1 MSTAIARRLGVVLA
15 ALSVA
20 ALPAISQGSPVEAAS
35 TGTLFGLGGR
45 SSIITIDPASG
56 ASSTFVNLPT
66 VTTFPGASYNAL
78 ASDAGGH
85 RLFTVRTVFE
95 QLPNP
100 PFFSTTFQ
108 LVTVNTKDPTAT
120 PSVSPDMTSGI
131 TQLVFDPSTLSLF
144 GQTNT
149 FTNTSPFQ
157 LVRIDPATGAQTH
170 VADIPGVQPLKM
182 AVAPA
187 KHALYFP
194 TESFVLGQ
202 FQPVVTLV
210 TVDTTTGSLSQSPP
224 LATGLFG
231 LAYDTSSGVLFGK
244 TFCCPAN
251 VVTVDPV
258 TGAETRVA
266 GNLGLGGG
274 IAIDSSSHT
283 IFMTDDQFGAFGFN
297 QFIDSVNDQSGAIS
311 VSTGALPTNTFVNE
325 LAFEGI
331 ATTAESIKQDV
342 RTALASGAI
351 DNAGVASSLLA
362 ELDAAGAAR
371 SRGQCSTAANIY
383 QAFINEVTAQS
394 RTVASG
400 VRPHIAASTAVQLI
414 GEAHF
419 LIANCP

>member
-1 MSTAIARRLGVVLA
+1 MLKKALRLAVTLVAGGSL

-20 ALPAISQGSPVEAAS
+20 IAQPAVAGAAG
-35 TGTLFGLGGR
+35 TGTLFGLGP
-45 SSIITIDPASG
+45 SSIITIDPPTG

-85 RLFTVRTVFE
+85 RLFTVRTVF
-95 QLPNP
+95 QQQ
-100 PFFSTTFQ
+100 PFGLSETFQ
-108 LVTVNTKDPTAT
+108 LVTVNTKDQAAAPT
-120 PSVSPDMTSGI
+120 VSPDMTTGV
-131 TQLVFDPSTLSLF
+131 TQLVFDPSTQSLF

-149 FTNTSPFQ
+149 CCPFQ

-187 KHALYFP
+187 QHALYFA

-210 TVDTTTGSLSQSPP
+210 TVDTITGALSQSPP

-231 LAYDTSSGVLFGK
+231 LAYDTSSGKLFGK
-244 TFCCPAN
+244 TFCCPAK
-251 VVTVDPV
+251 VVMVDPV
-258 TGAETRVA
+258 TGAETTVA
-266 GNLGLGGG
+266 SNLGLGGG

-297 QFIDSVNDQSGAIS
+297 QFIDSVNDQTGAVS
-311 VSTGALPTNTFVNE
+311 VSTGTLPVNTFVNE

-331 ATTAESIKQDV
+331 AITPDSIISDV
-342 RTALASGAI
+342 KSAVASGAI
-351 DNAGVASSLLA
+351 DNAGVGTALVA
-362 ELDAAGAAR
+362 ELNAAKAAR
-371 SRGQCSTAANIY
+371 TRGDCAAAANIY
-383 QAFINEVTAQS
+383 QAFVNDVSAQS
-394 RTVASG
+394 GKSIAS
-400 VRPHIAASTAVQLI
+400 ATADQLVS
-414 GEAHF
+414 EAKV